1 MPAKLSSGDLSRAT
15 GCTVRAIRFYEER
28 GLLAPSVLS
37 PGGHR
42 RYGADHLERLR
53 LIADLRELGLPL
65 QEIRRVLDLRAGCT
79 SSAEFAARFRELL
92 QSQVDQ
98 AGRRLDRLR
107 RLKRELEAAL
117 VAIESRLGGQD
128 SRCLC
133 EVAEGEG
140 SPRIVRLVGSAAPC
154 CHGSGA
160 GSVLAAEP
168 EESHTGSRAKLT

>member
-1 MPAKLSSGDLSRAT
+1 MDSELSSGDLSRAT
-15 GCTVRAIRFYEER
+15 GCTVRAIRFYEEQ

-65 QEIRRVLDLRAGCT
+65 QEIRRVLDLRAGCS

-92 QSQVDQ
+92 RSQVEQ
-98 AGRRLDRLR
+98 AGRRLERLR

-117 VAIESRLGGQD
+117 AAID
-128 SRCLC
+128 SRAEEPEPRCPC
-133 EVAEGEG
+133 EVAAGEG
-140 SPRIVRLVGSAAPC
+140 LPRIMRLVGSAVPC
-154 CHGSGA
+154 CHGGG
-160 GSVLAAEP
+160 GSVPGEP
-168 EESHTGSRAKLT
+168 GRA